1 MSEKEHEAQ
10 SLPILRDYAK
20 AFGLEPDKTLKD
32 ARDKYVARRW
42 GFGYRVQ
49 GLGLRRTRLSRI
61 RRTSKLLGGGV

>member
-32 ARDKYVARRW
+32 ARDKYVGSAL
-42 GFGYRVQ
+42 GFRV
-49 GLGLRRTRLSRI
+49 GFR
-61 RRTSKLLGGGV
+61 VWA

>member
-32 ARDKYVARRW
+32 ARDKYVQGL
-42 GFGYRVQ
+42 GFRVQ
-49 GLGLRRTRLSRI
+49 GLGLRRIRLSRI
-61 RRTSKLLGGGV
+61 RRTSTLLGDGV